1 MSFPKEIHITEVGP
15 RDGLQ
20 NQPKSV
26 PTQRKIDWINALSA
40 TGLSTIET
48 TAFVSP
54 KWVPQLADSK
64 EVYTGIS
71 KTDGVRYSA
80 LVPNEFGWRSALEV
94 GVDEIAVITAASE
107 TFSEKN
113 TNTTIEG
120 SLLRVA
126 PIIQSAIE
134 HGIQVR
140 CYLSCVVACPYEG
153 SIDMNVVRNIA
164 ERILDFGAS
173 AIDLGETIGVA
184 LPEDIRRLYDALD
197 GVLSPEESIL
207 HLHNTN
213 GKALLCI
220 EEALHCGVVKFD
232 ASCGGL
238 GGCPYAPG
246 AAGNVATED
255 VVAFAHER
263 GIETGIDF
271 QKLVDASSMIESEL
285 QCVLPSNAY
294 RTFKDA
300 HIFPSE

>member
-1 MSFPKEIHITEVGP
+1 MALPKKITITEVGP

-20 NQPKSV
+20 NQPMAISAES
-26 PTQRKIDWINALSA
+26 KIEWINALSA
-40 TGLSTIET
+40 TGVSTIET

-54 KWVPQLADSK
+54 KWVPQLADSS
-64 EVYTGIS
+64 EVFSGITR
-71 KTDGVRYSA
+71 KDGVRYSA
-80 LVPNEFGWRSALEV
+80 LVPNEQGWFSALEA
-94 GVDEIAVITAASE
+94 GVDEVAVITAASE

-113 TNTTIEG
+113 TNTSIEG
-120 SLLRVA
+120 SLLRVT
-126 PIIQSAIE
+126 PIIESAIE
-134 HGIQVR
+134 HGIPVR
-140 CYLSCVVACPYEG
+140 CYISCVVACPYEG
-153 SIDMNVVRNIA
+153 KIDMKVVQIIA
-164 ERILDFGAS
+164 ERILDIGAT

-184 LPEDIRRLYDALD
+184 LPQDIRRLYDVLD
-197 GVLSPEESIL
+197 GVLSPEDSIL

-220 EEALHCGVVKFD
+220 EEAMNCGVVNFD

-271 QKLVDASSMIESEL
+271 QKLVQASSMIESTL
-285 QCVLPSNAY
+285 QCSLPSKAY
-294 RTFKDA
+294 RAFKEA
-300 HIFPSE
+300 HTFPSE